1 QGWFIYINISAFIC
15 PLSFSGVFLQ
25 GVVTEINLNWQFLP
39 FSSYFT
45 LFYFILFG
53 LFSLE
58 AEDAQLHSLRK
69 NRTQEIQPVI
79 QDKRLDVSLSS
90 AIFTYFTY
98 QCYSCSL
105 KLHLRR

>member
-1 QGWFIYINISAFIC
+1 QGWFF
-15 PLSFSGVFLQ
+15 
-25 GVVTEINLNWQFLP
+25 
-39 FSSYFT
+39 FSSFTSCQCLFLFLTTCMPGLINYVDSSWSELRFRYHFT